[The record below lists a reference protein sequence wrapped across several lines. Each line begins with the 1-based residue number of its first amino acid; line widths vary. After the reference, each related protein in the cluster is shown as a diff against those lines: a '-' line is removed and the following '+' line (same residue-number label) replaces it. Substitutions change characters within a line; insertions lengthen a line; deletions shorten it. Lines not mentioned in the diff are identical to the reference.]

1 LNYKLFLVSHT
12 HWDREWYEP
21 FQIFRARLVKLI
33 DKLLNI
39 LAADPDYTYFTLD
52 GQTILLEDYLAIRP
66 EREEELK
73 QHIRSGRILIGPWYV
88 LPDEFLVSPEAL
100 VRNLA
105 WGHRLGRELG
115 GVMKVGYSPDP
126 FGHIGQLP
134 QILCGFGIDTAVL
147 RRGLSDEPTELLW
160 EAPDGSPVL
169 LIYLREGY
177 DNAAHL
183 PQEEVAFLSAIARLK
198 EALAP
203 HAATQNLLLMNGTD
217 HMEPQPWLP
226 AAISTANRKTTDEII
241 QSTLLAHIQSIRGEL
256 SLEALPVVR
265 GELRS
270 PKRHHLLPGVL
281 STRMGLKQR
290 NFACQT
296 LLEKWAEPF
305 SAWATLATKDEER
318 ASRWASL
325 LRQAWRHLLENH
337 PHDSICGCSI
347 DEVAQE
353 MAIRFAWCQEIGE
366 IVAEESLKALA
377 SSVDTT
383 TLPQGSSIPILVF
396 NPTSGPRTDLVE
408 VNIESPG
415 DPKDLVLRDL
425 RGRAIPFQIL
435 GQGERELA
443 SLDLDG
449 EGIRKLLY
457 AIQDGRAL
465 GMAVQKVKV
474 ELLGGVANI
483 EVSLSDFRPPDAAM
497 VGRHKESI
505 ETLLDEGKVARFL
518 VRAHQ
523 KRVDLLFLGED
534 LPGYGYKTYALGTG
548 KQEKTPSQTASG
560 NQIENEFFTLEVDEL
575 TGTLTITDK
584 KTGARF
590 EGVNRFVSGG
600 DRGDEYN
607 YCPPQDDL
615 LIDEP
620 SQPPRITLLEKG
632 PVRHTL
638 EIEALYHLPTGL
650 APERDGRSKEI
661 VEMPI
666 KSRVTLSPGVRR
678 IDIQTEVLNRACD
691 HRLRVHSPTPF
702 QAESAFAEGHFEVVE
717 RPLGLPTET
726 EGWIEQPVPTRP
738 QRTFVDVND
747 GKVGLMVANRGLPE
761 YEVMS
766 TLQGS
771 TIALTLLR
779 CVGWLSRDDLTTR
792 RGHAG
797 PALETPG
804 AQCQGRYIFAYSLI
818 PHAGS
823 WQAAYGEAH
832 AFAAPLRAIPTGV
845 HKGVLPPEQGFIH
858 VEPERLVISAIK
870 MASLRD
876 PVGEGLVVRFYN
888 IEEKGVQGQLRL
900 SIPFAKAM
908 LVNLN
913 KEEIRRLS
921 VDEEGKIAL
930 AVRGKEIVT
939 VEFL

>member
-1 LNYKLFLVSHT
+1 MNYKLFLVSHT

-39 LAADPDYTYFTLD
+39 LATDPDYASFTLD

-73 QHIRSGRILIGPWYV
+73 QHIRAGRILIGPWYV

-100 VRNLA
+100 VRNLI
-105 WGHRLGRELG
+105 WGHRLGREFG

-160 EAPDGSPVL
+160 EAPDGSQL
-169 LIYLREGY
+169 LLLYLREGY

-183 PQEEVAFLSAIARLK
+183 PQEEETFLSAIAGLK

-203 HAATQNLLLMNGTD
+203 HAATKNLLLMNGTD
-217 HMEPQPWLP
+217 HMEPRPWLP

-241 QSTLLAHIQSIRGEL
+241 QSTLPAYIQAIRREL
-256 SLEALPVVR
+256 SLEGLPVVR
-265 GELRS
+265 GELRN

-305 SAWATLATKDEER
+305 SAWATLVTKDEER

-353 MAIRFAWCQEIGE
+353 VALRFTWCQEVGE

-377 SSVDTT
+377 SSVVTT
-383 TLPQGSSIPILVF
+383 TLSQGSCVPILVF
-396 NPTSGPRTDLVE
+396 NPTSGPRTDLVG
-408 VNIESPG
+408 VKVESPG
-415 DPKDLVLRDL
+415 DPEGLVLLDL
-425 RGRAIPFQIL
+425 KRRAIPFQIL
-435 GQGERELA
+435 SQGDREVT
-443 SLDLDG
+443 SLDLDR
-449 EGIRKLLY
+449 EGMRELLC
-457 AIQDGRAL
+457 AIQDGRAM
-465 GMAVQKVKV
+465 GMAVQKVKI
-474 ELLGGVANI
+474 ELLGRVAKI
-483 EVSLSDFRPPDAAM
+483 ELSLSDFRPPDAAM
-497 VGRHKESI
+497 VERGKERI
-505 ETLLDEGKVARFL
+505 EALLGEGGVTRFL

-523 KRVDLLFLGED
+523 KRVDLLFLAED
-534 LPGYGYKTYALGTG
+534 LPGYGYKTYILGTG
-548 KQEKTPSQTASG
+548 KQGKTPSQRARE

-575 TGTLTITDK
+575 AGRLTITDK
-584 KTGARF
+584 NTGTRF
-590 EGVNRFVSGG
+590 KGVNSFVSGG

-615 LIDEP
+615 LIEEP
-620 SQPPRITLLEKG
+620 SQPPRITLVEKG
-632 PVRHTL
+632 PVRYTF
-638 EIEALYHLPTGL
+638 EIEALYHLPAGL
-650 APERDGRSKEI
+650 TPERDGRSDETI
-661 VEMPI
+661 EMPI
-666 KSRVTLSPGVRR
+666 KSRISLSPGVRR
-678 IDIQTEVLNRACD
+678 IDIQTEVLNRARD
-691 HRLRVHSPTPF
+691 HRLRVHFPTPL

-717 RPLGLPTET
+717 RPLDLPTET
-726 EGWIEQPVPTRP
+726 EGWIEQPTPTHP

-761 YEVMS
+761 YEVIS
-766 TLQGS
+766 RPQGNN
-771 TIALTLLR
+771 IALTLLR

-804 AQCQGRYIFAYSLI
+804 AQCPGRYIFAYSLI
-818 PHAGS
+818 PHAGG
-823 WQAAYGEAH
+823 WQRAYREAH

-845 HKGVLPPEQGFIH
+845 HKGLLPPEQDFICI
-858 VEPERLVISAIK
+858 EPESLVISAIK
-870 MASLRD
+870 MASLQGL
-876 PVGEGLVVRFYN
+876 VGQGLVVRFYN
-888 IEEKGVQGQLRL
+888 IEEKEAQGQLRL
-900 SIPFAKAM
+900 SIPFTKAM

-913 KEEIRRLS
+913 EEVIS
-921 VDEEGKIAL
+921 EIPIDEEGGITL
-930 AVRGKEIVT
+930 PVRGKEIVT

>member
-21 FQIFRARLVKLI
+21 FQVFRARLVKLI

-73 QHIRSGRILIGPWYV
+73 QHIRSGWILIGPWYV

-100 VRNLA
+100 VRNLI
-105 WGHRLGRELG
+105 WGHGLGRGFG

-134 QILCGFGIDTAVL
+134 QILRGFGIDTAVL

-160 EAPDGSPVL
+160 EAPDGSRVL
-169 LIYLREGY
+169 LLYLREGY

-183 PQEEVAFLSAIARLK
+183 PQEEGAFLSAIARLR

-203 HAATQNLLLMNGTD
+203 HAATQSLLLMNGTD

-226 AAISTANRKTTDEII
+226 AAINMANRKTADEII
-241 QSTLLAHIQSIRGEL
+241 QSNLPAYIQAIRGEL
-256 SLEALPVVR
+256 CLEALPVVR

-281 STRMGLKQR
+281 SSRIELKQR
-290 NFACQT
+290 NFACQS

-305 SAWATLATKDEER
+305 SAWATLLTKDEEH
-318 ASRWASL
+318 ASYWASL

-347 DEVAQE
+347 DEVARE
-353 MAIRFAWCQEIGE
+353 MAIRFAWCQEIGR

-377 SSVDTT
+377 GSVDTT
-383 TLPQGSSIPILVF
+383 TLSPGSSIPILVF

-415 DPKDLVLRDL
+415 DPEGLVLLDL
-425 RGRAIPFQIL
+425 KGRPIPFQIL
-435 GQGERELA
+435 SQGERELT
-443 SLDLDG
+443 SLDLDR
-449 EGIRKLLY
+449 EGMRKLLY
-457 AIQDGRAL
+457 TIQDGRAL
-465 GMAVQKVKV
+465 GMAVQKVKI
-474 ELLGGVANI
+474 ELLGRVAKI
-483 EVSLSDFRPPDAAM
+483 ALSLSDFRPPDAAM
-497 VGRHKESI
+497 VEGHKERI
-505 ETLLDEGKVARFL
+505 EVLLDEGKVTRFL
-518 VRAHQ
+518 VRACQ
-523 KRVDLLFLGED
+523 KRVDLLFLAED
-534 LPGYGYKTYALGTG
+534 LPGYGYKTYALGAG
-548 KQEKTPSQTASG
+548 KQEKSPSQTVSG
-560 NQIENEFFTLEVDEL
+560 NQIENEFFIVEVDEL
-575 TGTLTITDK
+575 TGRLTITDK
-584 KTGARF
+584 KRGARF

-607 YCPPQDDL
+607 YCPPQDDR
-615 LIDEP
+615 LIEEP
-620 SQPPRITLLEKG
+620 SPPPRITLVEKG
-632 PVRHTL
+632 PVRYTF
-638 EIEALYHLPTGL
+638 EIEALYHLPAGL
-650 APERDGRSKEI
+650 TPERDGRSDEI
-661 VEMPI
+661 IEMPI
-666 KSRVTLSPGVRR
+666 KSRVSLSPRLRR
-678 IDIQTEVLNRACD
+678 IDIQTEVLNRARN
-691 HRLRVHSPTPF
+691 HRLRVHFPTPF
-702 QAESAFAEGHFEVVE
+702 QTESAFAEGHFEVVE

-726 EGWIEQPVPTRP
+726 EGWIEKPMPTHP

-766 TLQGS
+766 RLPGS

-797 PALETPG
+797 PALETPE

-818 PHAGS
+818 PHAGG
-823 WQAAYGEAH
+823 WQRAYREAH

-845 HKGVLPPEQGFIH
+845 HEGVLPPEQGFVDI
-858 VEPERLVISAIK
+858 EPESLVISAIK
-870 MASLRD
+870 MAQDPLGESLI
-876 PVGEGLVVRFYN
+876 VRFYN
-888 IEEKGVQGQLRL
+888 SEEKEVQGQLRL
-900 SIPFAKAM
+900 SIPFTKAM

-913 KEEIRRLS
+913 EEEIS
-921 VDEEGKIAL
+921 EIPIDEEGGITL
-930 AVRGKEIVT
+930 PVRGKEIVT